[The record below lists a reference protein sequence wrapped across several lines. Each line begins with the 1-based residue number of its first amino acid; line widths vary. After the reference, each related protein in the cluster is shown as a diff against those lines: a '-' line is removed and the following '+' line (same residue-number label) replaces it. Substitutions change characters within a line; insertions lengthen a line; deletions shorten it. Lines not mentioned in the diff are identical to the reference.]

1 MPAAAAR
8 RSGRGSIRMSG
19 GRSGMF
25 PPCPPMLG
33 EGAGGKHCFFWSGAD
48 GHWGCTGGCRIP
60 KARGSNE
67 RRGHHERTYHHQRRP
82 TTGHHPPG
90 LHQQCGLGLQPA
102 ARPAKSSIEDVLHL
116 PERLEAWAWR
126 GLLREA
132 APAQAP
138 EASPPQ
144 APPDTAQADLT
155 SVNTRRPGQVAS
167 EKQLQALYAIGQRRG
182 LDRAAVQARVH
193 EQLGKAVEALT
204 SREAS
209 GLISQ
214 WLDQ

>member
-1 MPAAAAR
+1 MNSPKSWCITRLLR
-8 RSGRGSIRMSG
+8 RSAPRNDDIASEAKQSLLRHET
-19 GRSGMF
+19 R
-25 PPCPPMLG
+25 L
-33 EGAGGKHCFFWSGAD
+33 
-48 GHWGCTGGCRIP
+48 CTISTGNSY